1 MKFYKVKKEY
11 DQKPLY
17 KFYKTKNHVPYSF
30 LIANELYTDA
40 ELKKFNVDPICFDVV
55 EIPKNKT
62 YWSFGARF
70 ESRNK

>member
-11 DQKPLY
+11 DQTPLY
-17 KFYKTKNHVPYSF
+17 KIGKKKMYYYSF

-40 ELKKFNVDPICFDVV
+40 ELRQFNVDPIFFDVV

-70 ESRNK
+70 ESKNK